1 MLIYTN
7 LIDECLY
14 LHIDPNSRLPPC
26 PWYERGFCPL
36 GPHCSK
42 KHVRK
47 TLCEFYLAGFCPDGP
62 QCKRGVHARYP
73 TDLAKPTVR
82 VEKTAEEIEE
92 EQRVLR
98 ENAER
103 EEEKEREKHIA
114 AGGEGG
120 AERGRGRGGRWVGG
134 GRGGRGGQDGG
145 QRRQRARGHY

>member
-1 MLIYTN
+1 MLTVRPIA
-7 LIDECLY
+7 DECLY

-62 QCKRGVHARYP
+62 QCKKAHPQYP

-82 VEKTAEEIEE
+82 VEKTAEQIEE

-103 EEEKEREKHIA
+103 EEEKEREKYGG
-114 AGGEGG
+114 GGEGG
-120 AERGRGRGGRWVGG
+120 ERGRGRGGRWFGS
-134 GRGGRGGQDGG
+134 RGRGGQDG